1 MVSRIKTWAR
11 LLSRPGRPIDV
22 ISHHEMIDRVERL
35 VLNDRRIKVAKHASD
50 CGTSNESVF
59 TIIHEHSGMSKV
71 PSRSSAKGG
80 VKARTSGSVQCQF
93 RRLFILVL

>member
-22 ISHHEMIDRVERL
+22 ISQEMIDRVEIL

-50 CGTSNESVF
+50 CGTSNESGF

-80 VKARTSGSVQCQF
+80 VKARTSGSVQCHF